1 VPWPIS
7 LGIGNILQSV
17 EQSAR
22 INDPFEEPRKPY
34 ACLFPR
40 PGGRDGEEY
49 ASLIEP
55 ALRRLAEHGRRETP
69 SDLIVP
75 LVLEAWGL

>member
-1 VPWPIS
+1 V
-7 LGIGNILQSV
+7 G
-17 EQSAR
+17 